1 MSIYERLDRD
11 AAAQVPPADTAH
23 LDALAVSIAVR
34 AVVSRVTEAAVLVD
48 DRVVGALDRPGLLVL
63 LGVTHEDGPAQA
75 EAMARKLYELRI
87 LRDERS
93 VADTG
98 AGMLVISQFTLYGTT
113 RKGRRPSFTAAA
125 SPGHA
130 RPLIEDVLARLRAR
144 GATVSTGEFGAH
156 MAVRSVAD
164 GPFTVLID
172 V

>member
-1 MSIYERLDRD
+1 M
-11 AAAQVPPADTAH
+11 
-23 LDALAVSIAVR
+23 R

-48 DRVVGALDRPGLLVL
+48 DQLVGELDGPGLLVL
-63 LGVTHEDGPAQA
+63 LAVTHNDGPAQA
-75 EAMARKLYELRI
+75 ETMARKLCELRI

-98 AGMLVISQFTLYGTT
+98 AGVLLVSQFTLYAAT

-125 SPGHA
+125 RPTHA
-130 RPLIEDVLARLRAR
+130 EPLVEEVVARLRAR
-144 GATVSTGEFGAH
+144 GIIVATGRFGAT

>member
-1 MSIYERLDRD
+1 M
-11 AAAQVPPADTAH
+11 
-23 LDALAVSIAVR
+23 R

-48 DRVVGALDRPGLLVL
+48 GQVVGALDQAGLLVL
-63 LGVTHEDGPAQA
+63 LGVTHDDGSVQA
-75 EAMARKLYELRI
+75 ETMARKLHELRI

-98 AGMLVISQFTLYGTT
+98 AGVLVVSQFTLYGTT

-125 SPGHA
+125 RPEHA
-130 RPLIEDVLARLRAR
+130 EPLIDEVVAQLRAR
-144 GATVSTGEFGAH
+144 GVPVSTGVFGAM

-164 GPFTVLID
+164 GPFTVLLD